1 MDSHIKAYCVLAG
14 YYRSSC
20 YIGPHFSNETGTGET
35 VMVAHVFRPVHLIF
49 SPENWKSSD
58 QLLTVEAIET
68 NIRYLVS
75 ASQCI
80 VLSSSV
86 NNHKSMHV
94 GYHANLKY
102 LFIAV
107 YL

>member
-1 MDSHIKAYCVLAG
+1 MSKYIAFLPDIADHHAILALIF
-14 YYRSSC
+14 RMKQAQ
-20 YIGPHFSNETGTGET
+20 ETGET

>member
-1 MDSHIKAYCVLAG
+1 LALIF
-14 YYRSSC
+14 RMKQAQ
-20 YIGPHFSNETGTGET
+20 ETGET

-75 ASQCI
+75 ANQCI
-80 VLSSSV
+80 ILSSSV
-86 NNHKSMHV
+86 NNHKINACGISCESKTSFCSC
-94 GYHANLKY
+94 L
-102 LFIAV
+102 
-107 YL
+107 